1 VYPSERRGAK
11 SKARTSVVC
20 VSLTLCLSSA
30 ACGRPAPQ
38 ARPSSLAP
46 VSGTLA
52 IDGLAAPARV
62 VRDRW
67 GVPHIYAETQ
77 DDLFLAQGFVQAEDR
92 LFQMDLWRRS
102 VQGRLSEVL
111 GSNFIERDAMTRRM
125 QYRGDVGADWSSYGP
140 DVETIANAFV
150 RGVNAWV
157 DIASARLP
165 EEFILAG
172 WRPEH
177 WKADDLLNRTDA
189 FVSSS
194 GAIGQVFRARLVAAV
209 GARDADALLPR
220 PLALTTEVPRE
231 LDVTTINYA
240 VADAL
245 RSVGTAPFFSGL
257 AAPVPALRAPLDPP
271 TGSNAWAV
279 NAARSATGSP
289 LLAADPHRPLEHPS
303 LGYLV
308 HLHAPGW
315 NVIGATAPWRP
326 GVVIGHNDH
335 VAWAMTALDAAGQ
348 DLYVE
353 KVNPANP
360 HQVDDHGAWVDTTV
374 VAGSIGVRGR
384 EKPLAFKPE
393 YTRHGPIVASDSE
406 HHLAFAV
413 RWAGFLPGTAPELA
427 SLGLDRAHSDVELR
441 TALGRWKLPAVVVVY
456 ASADGHIGSHAA
468 ALVPIGRGWNG
479 ALPVPGWTGAYEWQ
493 GWRSADDLPGVID
506 PRSGYVASA
515 NDSIARMRRLDQAFK
530 SQPTFGIDDF
540 KRLQHDTLAW
550 NAGQL
555 VPLLARVRSDRQDV
569 EDARNHLLQWD
580 RRLTVDSD
588 AATLYVLWER
598 HLLHGLAATRIGPAL
613 VDDFVDRARDVLVP
627 SLTMPSPR
635 WFAGSP
641 GRARDD
647 LILVALAAAVD
658 EAHARRQ
665 DRFPA
670 WGDLHTALFR
680 HPLAITESARQRFDI
695 GPFARPGYA
704 DTVMSTGGSRFEQSA
719 GASFSAIFDL
729 ADWDRSMATNA
740 PGQSGSPTSPHF
752 ADLAK
757 IWAAGDYFPLPFSEA
772 AVQAS
777 AETTLTLVPR

>member
-1 VYPSERRGAK
+1 MLCA
-11 SKARTSVVC
+11 
-20 VSLTLCLSSA
+20 SLTLCVSSA
-30 ACGRPAPQ
+30 ACD
-38 ARPSSLAP
+38 RPSRQAPSSPQPP

-52 IDGLAAPARV
+52 IGGLAAPARV

-157 DIASARLP
+157 DIARDRLP
-165 EEFILAG
+165 EEFTFAG

-189 FVSSS
+189 FVPSSD
-194 GAIGQVFRARLVAAV
+194 AIGEVFRARLIAAV
-209 GARDADALLPR
+209 GARDAVRLLPR
-220 PLALTTEVPRE
+220 AFAVPVEVPRE
-231 LDVTTINYA
+231 LDLSAISYVI
-240 VADAL
+240 ADAL
-245 RSVGTAPFFSGL
+245 RSVGTPPFFSGL
-257 AAPVPALRAPLDPP
+257 AAPVPALGVPP
-271 TGSNAWAV
+271 RLSTGSNAWAV
-279 NAARSATGSP
+279 SAARSATGSP
-289 LLAADPHRPLEHPS
+289 LLASDPHRRLAHPS
-303 LGYLV
+303 LDYIV
-308 HLHAPGW
+308 HLNAPGW

-335 VAWAMTALDAAGQ
+335 VAWAMTALDVDQQ

-384 EKPLAFKPE
+384 EKPLAFTPE
-393 YTRHGPIVASDSE
+393 YTRHGAIVASDSE

-413 RWAGFLPGTAPELA
+413 RWAGFEPGTAPEIAALV
-427 SLGLDRAHSDVELR
+427 LDRARSDVELR
-441 TALGRWKLPAVVVVY
+441 TALGRWKLPAVILVY

-468 ALVPIGRGWNG
+468 AWVPVRQGWNG

-493 GWRSADDLPGVID
+493 GWRSPDDGSGVID
-506 PRSGYVASA
+506 PRSGYVAAA
-515 NDSIARMRRLDQAFK
+515 NDNIARMRRLEQAFK
-530 SQPTFGIDDF
+530 SQGVFGIDDF
-540 KRLQHDTLAW
+540 ERLQHDTLSW

-555 VPLLARVRSDRQDV
+555 VPLLARVRSDRPGV
-569 EDARNHLLQWD
+569 EDARDRLLRWD

-598 HLLHGLAATRIGPAL
+598 HLLRKLAATRIGPAL
-613 VDDFVDRARDVLVP
+613 VDEFVARARDVLVP
-627 SLTMPSPR
+627 SLTKPSPR
-635 WFAGSP
+635 WFAGLP
-641 GRARDD
+641 ARARDD
-647 LILVALAAAVD
+647 LILAALAAAVD

-670 WGDLHTALFR
+670 WGDVHTALFR
-680 HPLAITESARQRFDI
+680 HPLAITESARKRFDV

-704 DTVMSTGGSRFEQSA
+704 DTVMSTGGTQLEQSG
-719 GASFSAIFDL
+719 GASFGAIFDL

-757 IWAAGDYFPLPFSEA
+757 IWAAGEYFPLPFSET

>member
-1 VYPSERRGAK
+1 MRCVWLIL
-11 SKARTSVVC
+11 C
-20 VSLTLCLSSA
+20 VSST
-30 ACGRPAPQ
+30 ACERPARQ
-38 ARPSSLAP
+38 APPSPLPPA
-46 VSGTLA
+46 SGVLA
-52 IDGLAAPARV
+52 IAGLAAPARV
-62 VRDRW
+62 IRDRW

-125 QYRGDVGADWSSYGP
+125 QYRGDVRADWSSYGP

-157 DIASARLP
+157 DIARDRLP

-172 WRPEH
+172 WRPER
-177 WKADDLLNRTDA
+177 WTADDLLSRTDA
-189 FVSSS
+189 FVPGSD
-194 GAIGQVFRARLVAAV
+194 AIAEVFRARLVAAV

-220 PLALTTEVPRE
+220 APGGPARVPRE
-231 LDVTTINYA
+231 LDVTTISYL

-245 RSVGTAPFFSGL
+245 RSVGAAPFFSGL
-257 AAPVPALRAPLDPP
+257 AAPVPLLRASPDPS

-279 NAARSATGSP
+279 SGARSATGSP
-289 LLAADPHRPLEHPS
+289 LLASDPHRRLAHPS

-308 HLHAPGW
+308 HLNAPGW

-326 GVVIGHNDH
+326 GVVIGHNDN
-335 VAWAMTALDAAGQ
+335 VAWGMTALDVDDQ

-374 VAGSIGVRGR
+374 MAGSIGVRGR
-384 EKPLAFKPE
+384 EKPLAFTPE
-393 YTRHGPIVASDSE
+393 FTRHGVLVASDSE

-413 RWAGFLPGTAPELA
+413 RWTGFEPGTAPEIA
-427 SLGLDRAHSDVELR
+427 SLGVDRAHSDVELR
-441 TALGRWKLPAVVVVY
+441 AALGRWKLPAVVVVY
-456 ASADGHIGSHAA
+456 ASADGQIGSHAA
-468 ALVPIGRGWNG
+468 ALVPVRRGWTG

-493 GWRSADDLPGVID
+493 GWRSPEDRSSSVD

-515 NDSIARMRRLDQAFK
+515 NDNIARLRRLEQVFR
-530 SQPTFGIDDF
+530 SSSTFAIDDF
-540 KRLQHDTLAW
+540 ERLQHDTLAW
-550 NAGQL
+550 NAGRL
-555 VPLLARVRSDRQDV
+555 VPLLARVRSERTDV
-569 EDARNHLLQWD
+569 EDARNRLLQWD

-598 HLLHGLAATRIGPAL
+598 QLLRELAATRIAPEL
-613 VDDFVDRARDVLVP
+613 VDEFVARARDVLVP
-627 SLTMPSPR
+627 SLTKPSPP
-635 WFAGSP
+635 WFAGLS
-641 GRARDD
+641 GARDH
-647 LILVALAAAVD
+647 LILGALAAVVD
-658 EAHARRQ
+658 EAPSRRQ
-665 DRFPA
+665 DKFPP
-670 WGDLHTALFR
+670 WGDIHTALFR
-680 HPLAITESARQRFDI
+680 HPLAIGESARKRFDI

-704 DTVMSTGGSRFEQSA
+704 DTVMSTGGTQLEQSA
-719 GASFSAIFDL
+719 GASFSAIFDV

-757 IWAAGDYFPLPFSEA
+757 IWSAGEYFPLPFSDA

-777 AETTLTLVPR
+777 AETTLTLVPRR

>member
-1 VYPSERRGAK
+1 MRCAWLIL
-11 SKARTSVVC
+11 C
-20 VSLTLCLSSA
+20 VSSA
-30 ACGRPAPQ
+30 ACERPARQ
-38 ARPSSLAP
+38 APPSLLPPA
-46 VSGTLA
+46 SGVLA

-67 GVPHIYAETQ
+67 GVPHIYAETE

-111 GSNFIERDAMTRRM
+111 GSNFIERDAMTRRL
-125 QYRGDVGADWSSYGP
+125 QYRGDVRADWSSYGP
-140 DVETIANAFV
+140 DAEAIANAFV

-157 DIASARLP
+157 DITRDRLP
-165 EEFILAG
+165 EEFTFAG
-172 WRPEH
+172 WRPER
-177 WKADDLLNRTDA
+177 WKADDLLSRTDA
-189 FVSSS
+189 FVPGSD
-194 GAIGQVFRARLVAAV
+194 AIAEVFRARLVAAV
-209 GARDADALLPR
+209 GARAADALLPR
-220 PLALTTEVPRE
+220 APAAVPPALPRE
-231 LDVTTINYA
+231 LDLLPRELDLTTISDV

-245 RSVGTAPFFSGL
+245 RSVGAAPFFSAL
-257 AAPVPALRAPLDPP
+257 AVPVPVLRAPPDVS

-279 NAARSATGSP
+279 SGARSATGSP
-289 LLAADPHRPLEHPS
+289 LLASDPHRRLAHPS

-308 HLHAPGW
+308 HLNAPGW
-315 NVIGATAPWRP
+315 NVIGSTAPWRP

-335 VAWAMTALDAAGQ
+335 VAWAMTALDADQQ

-384 EKPLAFKPE
+384 EKPLAFEPE
-393 YTRHGPIVASDSE
+393 FTRHGVIVASDTE
-406 HHLAFAV
+406 RHLAFAV
-413 RWAGFLPGTAPELA
+413 RWTGFEPGTAPEIA
-427 SLGLDRAHSDVELR
+427 SLGVDRARSDAELR
-441 TALGRWKLPAVVVVY
+441 TALGRWKLPAVTVVY
-456 ASADGHIGSHAA
+456 ASADGHIGSHVA
-468 ALVPIGRGWNG
+468 ALVPVRRGWTG

-493 GWRSADDLPGVID
+493 GWRSLDDRSGVLD

-515 NDSIARMRRLDQAFK
+515 NDNIARMRRLEQAFK
-530 SQPTFGIDDF
+530 SQGTFGIDDF

-555 VPLLARVRSDRQDV
+555 VPLLARVRSDRPDV
-569 EDARNHLLQWD
+569 EDARKRLMQWD

-598 HLLHGLAATRIGPAL
+598 QLLRKLAATRIGPAL
-613 VDDFVDRARDVLVP
+613 VDEFVARARDVLVP
-627 SLTMPSPR
+627 SLTTPSPR
-635 WFAGSP
+635 WFAGLP
-641 GRARDD
+641 GSARED

-658 EAHARRQ
+658 EAHARRP

-670 WGDLHTALFR
+670 WGDVHTALFR
-680 HPLAITESARQRFDI
+680 HPLAITESARKRFDV
-695 GPFARPGYA
+695 GPFARAGYA
-704 DTVMSTGGSRFEQSA
+704 DTVMSTGGTQLEQTA

-729 ADWDRSMATNA
+729 ADWDRSVATNA
-740 PGQSGSPTSPHF
+740 PGQSGSPASPHF

-757 IWAAGDYFPLPFSEA
+757 IWAAGEYFPLPFSEA

-777 AETTLTLVPR
+777 AETTLTLVPRK

>member
-1 VYPSERRGAK
+1 MR
-11 SKARTSVVC
+11 C
-20 VSLTLCLSSA
+20 VSLTLCVSSA
-30 ACGRPAPQ
+30 ACDRPARQ
-38 ARPSSLAP
+38 APPSSLPP

-111 GSNFIERDAMTRRM
+111 GSNFIERDAMTRRI

-157 DIASARLP
+157 DIARDRLP
-165 EEFILAG
+165 EEFIFAG

-189 FVSSS
+189 FASSS
-194 GAIGQVFRARLVAAV
+194 GAVGQVFRSRLVAAV

-220 PLALTTEVPRE
+220 AVALPTEVPRE
-231 LDVTTINYA
+231 LDVTTITYA

-257 AAPVPALRAPLDPP
+257 AAPVPALRAPLDKP

-279 NAARSATGSP
+279 NGARSATGSP
-289 LLAADPHRPLEHPS
+289 LLASDPHRPLEHPS

-335 VAWAMTALDAAGQ
+335 VAWAMTALDATGQ

-360 HQVDDHGAWVDTTV
+360 HQVDDHGSWVDTTV
-374 VAGSIGVRGR
+374 EAGSIGVRGR
-384 EKPLAFKPE
+384 EKPLTFKPE

-413 RWAGFLPGTAPELA
+413 RWAGFEPGTAP
-427 SLGLDRAHSDVELR
+427 
-441 TALGRWKLPAVVVVY
+441 
-456 ASADGHIGSHAA
+456 
-468 ALVPIGRGWNG
+468 
-479 ALPVPGWTGAYEWQ
+479 
-493 GWRSADDLPGVID
+493 RS
-506 PRSGYVASA
+506 PRSVSTARTRTWSSGRRSVAGGC
-515 NDSIARMRRLDQAFK
+515 RR
-530 SQPTFGIDDF
+530 
-540 KRLQHDTLAW
+540 
-550 NAGQL
+550 
-555 VPLLARVRSDRQDV
+555 
-569 EDARNHLLQWD
+569 
-580 RRLTVDSD
+580 
-588 AATLYVLWER
+588 
-598 HLLHGLAATRIGPAL
+598 
-613 VDDFVDRARDVLVP
+613 
-627 SLTMPSPR
+627 
-635 WFAGSP
+635 
-641 GRARDD
+641 
-647 LILVALAAAVD
+647 
-658 EAHARRQ
+658 
-665 DRFPA
+665 
-670 WGDLHTALFR
+670 
-680 HPLAITESARQRFDI
+680 
-695 GPFARPGYA
+695 
-704 DTVMSTGGSRFEQSA
+704 
-719 GASFSAIFDL
+719 
-729 ADWDRSMATNA
+729 
-740 PGQSGSPTSPHF
+740 
-752 ADLAK
+752 
-757 IWAAGDYFPLPFSEA
+757 
-772 AVQAS
+772 
-777 AETTLTLVPR
+777 